1 MYSSIL
7 PLGFNLSSWS
17 KGLEDGEVTHRP
29 NIKTSTQ
36 SFNPSSGGTAAFN
49 RVKSTQHLAHG
60 GRRNGGKKKK
70 YAGNFVSASVKDV
83 VTQTKEKQQM
93 LTPAVQ
99 NTEDSLNVAATS
111 TQIATKK
118 KPAKTKKATTKKSP
132 PQTSKT
138 TKKSAPKSKTR
149 STIKRLGKARE
160 TQFDS
165 IRRSSN
171 K

>member
-118 KPAKTKKATTKKSP
+118 KPAKTKKATTKKIVTKDIKNNKKIGTQVENSFHY
-132 PQTSKT
+132 KT
-138 TKKSAPKSKTR
+138 TGKSPRDSV
-149 STIKRLGKARE
+149 RLYPSFE
-160 TQFDS
+160 
-165 IRRSSN
+165 
-171 K
+171 